1 MRCALHRNFCAPTIC
16 CIDAQALLHPASPP
30 PRFFHHKLLS
40 VFWGSPGE
48 NIFFLT
54 LLLFVRPFA
63 EMSGDLNHHSI
74 TALPAMRV
82 SDGSIGISRETQ
94 HHHHTLKH
102 EDSTQC
108 IVFHHFTHV
117 PSRSFDSQCSDQ
129 PRLQLCQVDQ
139 RSA

>member
-1 MRCALHRNFCAPTIC
+1 VRCVLHRHFCVRTH
-16 CIDAQALLHPASPP
+16 LHKPAHAHLRPASPP
-30 PRFFHHKLLS
+30 PCLFHHKLLS
-40 VFWGSPGE
+40 LFWGSPGE

-54 LLLFVRPFA
+54 FLLFVRPFA
-63 EMSGDLNHHSI
+63 DLSGDLNHHSI
-74 TALPAMRV
+74 TALRAMRV
-82 SDGSIGISRETQ
+82 SDGSIGIPRETQ
-94 HHHHTLKH
+94 HHHHTPKH
-102 EDSTQC
+102 EESTQY